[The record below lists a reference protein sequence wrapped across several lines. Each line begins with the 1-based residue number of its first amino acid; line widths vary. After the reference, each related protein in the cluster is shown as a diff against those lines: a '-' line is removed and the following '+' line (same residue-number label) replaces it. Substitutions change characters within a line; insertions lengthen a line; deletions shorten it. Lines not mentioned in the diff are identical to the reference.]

1 MNTDQSTMGGGNLI
15 MLSTKSPLS
24 DIIRTTLRAQLIQ
37 TELVIYTK
45 YVEQLLLLFELIK
58 DILNQLQA
66 PLNNL

>member
-1 MNTDQSTMGGGNLI
+1 

>member
-1 MNTDQSTMGGGNLI
+1 VNTDQSTMGGGNLI